1 MFKATFQGAKRYFQD
16 KPHPCKTCGRNSK
29 ILYDYVENV
38 YFCANCGEV
47 QWENQTNGGKRGV
60 ILTIDLPHFCIN
72 YFFYW
77 SFFVFFTSL
86 IGFLSSGV
94 GFYFKE
100 TFK

>member
-47 QWENQTNGGKRGV
+47 Q
-60 ILTIDLPHFCIN
+60 
-72 YFFYW
+72 
-77 SFFVFFTSL
+77 
-86 IGFLSSGV
+86 
-94 GFYFKE
+94 
-100 TFK
+100 